1 MMRSGV
7 PILQSLDIVA
17 DTTGNVVLDRA
28 VRDVQDSV
36 REGESL
42 AGPLAK
48 HAVFPPMVVQMMAV
62 GEDTGALDTMLQ
74 QDRRLLRPGGRG
86 RRGLPHQL
94 IEPILIAIAIP
105 TFLGARTR
113 AQNRAVQANLRNALT
128 VEKSY
133 YTDAQ
138 LYSSD
143 VTATGPL
150 KLGEPAL
157 TYVADGS
164 MTAAT
169 AGNVYVSVPATNT
182 VVLGTK
188 SASGT
193 CYYLKDITT
202 GTGAGTFY
210 LQDTTC
216 AAPSATAASVTLAR
230 WTA

>member
-1 MMRSGV
+1 V
-7 PILQSLDIVA
+7 LQTLRRRLQGEREGGFTLIELMV
-17 DTTGNVVLDRA
+17 VVLIIA
-28 VRDVQDSV
+28 
-36 REGESL
+36 
-42 AGPLAK
+42 
-48 HAVFPPMVVQMMAV
+48 
-62 GEDTGALDTMLQ
+62 
-74 QDRRLLRPGGRG
+74 
-86 RRGLPHQL
+86 
-94 IEPILIAIAIP
+94 ILIAIP

-128 VEKSY
+128 VEKSV

-138 LYSSD
+138 AYSSD

-193 CYYLKDITT
+193 CHYLKDITT

-210 LQDTTC
+210 FQDTTC
-216 AAPSATAASVTLAR
+216 GAPSATAASVTLAR